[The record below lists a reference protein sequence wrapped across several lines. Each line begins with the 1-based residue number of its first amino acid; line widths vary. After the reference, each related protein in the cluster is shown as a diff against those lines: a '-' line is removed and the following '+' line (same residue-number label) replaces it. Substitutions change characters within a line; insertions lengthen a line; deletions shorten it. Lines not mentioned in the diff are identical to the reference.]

1 MAAALAPAVAACR
14 LAVRQ
19 ALAGEVETGGVEA
32 GGLVLVACSGGADS
46 LALASALSFVAPR
59 SGLRAGLVTVDH
71 GLQAGSAERA
81 AEVAAWAG
89 RAGLAPAV
97 AVPVTVDRAGGPEA
111 AARAARYEA
120 LAEVATRVSAAA
132 VLLGHTREDQAETVL
147 LALAR
152 GGGPRG
158 IAGMPVRRLMHGV
171 AFVRPFLDVSRAQTR
186 AACAELDLNPWEDP
200 HNADPAYARS
210 RLRAAMPVLIETLGP
225 GIVDNLARTARLVAA
240 DVAALDALAAP
251 AGAAATNPDG
261 SLDLPA
267 LVGLPPAVRT
277 RVLRDLALRLGAPG
291 AALSAAHIDALDALV
306 VDWHGQ
312 GPVSLPGGIEVG
324 RRAGRL
330 GSPP

>member
-1 MAAALAPAVAACR
+1 
-14 LAVRQ
+14 
-19 ALAGEVETGGVEA
+19 
-32 GGLVLVACSGGADS
+32 
-46 LALASALSFVAPR
+46 
-59 SGLRAGLVTVDH
+59 
-71 GLQAGSAERA
+71 
-81 AEVAAWAG
+81 
-89 RAGLAPAV
+89 
-97 AVPVTVDRAGGPEA
+97 
-111 AARAARYEA
+111 
-120 LAEVATRVSAAA
+120 
-132 VLLGHTREDQAETVL
+132 
-147 LALAR
+147 
-152 GGGPRG
+152 
-158 IAGMPVRRLMHGV
+158 MPVRRLMHGV